1 MADQHSV
8 RSHATRHRSHGGMV
22 VGIFVGLVIGAL
34 LAVAVAWYVT
44 RAVPFKPRDEDKVA
58 ETRAPAATA
67 GEAPLPLP
75 GKPGDRPGERPRF
88 EFYKILPGQE
98 AAPAGAA
105 PATAPPLATD
115 PAAQAEAKPQP
126 EKKAPD
132 EVLYLQVGSFSNP
145 ADAEN
150 LKAKLALVGLE
161 AQVQQVDVVD
171 RGLMHR
177 VRIGPYRKPDDMNR
191 ARTLLAQNG
200 MQAAVV
206 RGR

>member
-1 MADQHSV
+1 
-8 RSHATRHRSHGGMV
+8 MV
-22 VGIFVGLVIGAL
+22 VGVFVGLVIGAL

-44 RAVPFKPRDEDKVA
+44 RAVPFKPRDEDKPA
-58 ETRAPAATA
+58 ETRAPAAA
-67 GEAPLPLP
+67 DQQPLPLP
-75 GKPGDRPGERPRF
+75 GKPGDKPGERPRF
-88 EFYKILPGQE
+88 EFYKILPGNQDVAPAA
-98 AAPAGAA
+98 AAPA
-105 PATAPPLATD
+105 PAAPPLSTD
-115 PAAQAEAKPQP
+115 AAPQAEAKPQP
-126 EKKAPD
+126 EKKTPD

-150 LKAKLALVGLE
+150 LKAKLAFVGLE
-161 AQVQQVDVVD
+161 AQIQPVDVAD

-177 VRIGPYRKPDDMNR
+177 VRIGPYRKPEDMNR